1 MYNVDKSQHV
11 DLVKEGD
18 TVFEEG
24 FPYEFQNVVH
34 NVLGIISKQTYKNV
48 SKGYTEEFNNE
59 E

>member
-34 NVLGIISKQTYKNV
+34 NVLGIISIQTYNNV
-48 SKGYTEEFNNE
+48 SKGYTDEFNNE
-59 E
+59 